1 MSEPRPAGAGS
12 GMPLGIFGGSFDPVH
27 LGHLRLAEEALETLQ
42 LERVRWIP
50 AGQPWH
56 RDALRTDAS
65 HRLAMVRLA
74 TASNPAFEV
83 DAREAEAGAPGYT
96 VDTLQALRAEL
107 GVQQPLVLILG
118 ADAFSRL
125 HTWQRWKSLF
135 ELAHI
140 GLATRA
146 GQAVDPAA
154 LDGALATELSA
165 RLEHDPAVLRTGPAG
180 AIVPF
185 DMTALA
191 ISADASCVRK
201 EGRSIL
207 VSSICAVPIGN
218 SSCRLFFR
226 D

>member
-1 MSEPRPAGAGS
+1 MIEQRPAAAGS

-107 GVQQPLVLILG
+107 GVEQPLVLILG

-165 RLEHDPAVLRTGPAG
+165 RLEHDPAVLRTAPAG

-191 ISADASCVRK
+191 ISATDLRARLARGASCRYLAPTGVLDYIRHH
-201 EGRSIL
+201 
-207 VSSICAVPIGN
+207 
-218 SSCRLFFR
+218 RLY
-226 D
+226 

>member
-1 MSEPRPAGAGS
+1 MSEGGS
-12 GMPLGIFGGSFDPVH
+12 PGPLGLFGGTFDPVH
-27 LGHLRLAEEALETLQ
+27 LGHLRLAEEAREALQ
-42 LERVRWIP
+42 LERVRWMP

-56 RDALRTDAS
+56 REALRTDAA

-83 DAREAEAGAPGYT
+83 DAREAETGAPGYT
-96 VDTLQALRAEL
+96 VDTLLALRAEL
-107 GVQQPLVLILG
+107 GADRPLVLILG

-125 HTWQRWKSLF
+125 HTWHRWTSLF

-146 GQAVDPAA
+146 GQSVEAA
-154 LDGALATELSA
+154 QLDGALATELSA
-165 RLEHDPAVLRTGPAG
+165 RLRRDSAALRAAPAG

-191 ISADASCVRK
+191 ISATDLRTRLAR
-201 EGRSIL
+201 G
-207 VSSICAVPIGN
+207 
-218 SSCRLFFR
+218 SSCRYLAPAGVLDYIAR
-226 D
+226 NGLYVRGPH

>member
-1 MSEPRPAGAGS
+1 
-12 GMPLGIFGGSFDPVH
+12 MPLGLFGGSFDPVH
-27 LGHLRLAEEALETLQ
+27 LGHLRLAEEALEALQ

-56 RDALRTDAS
+56 RDALRTDAA

-96 VDTLQALRAEL
+96 VDTLYDLRAEL
-107 GVQQPLVLILG
+107 AAEGEAERPLVLILG

-125 HTWQRWKSLF
+125 HTWQRWQSLF

-154 LDGALATELSA
+154 LDGALASELSA
-165 RLEHDPAVLRTGPAG
+165 RLQHDPAALRAAPAG
-180 AIVPF
+180 AILPF

-191 ISADASCVRK
+191 ISATDLRARLARGASCRYLAPTGVLDYIRHH
-201 EGRSIL
+201 
-207 VSSICAVPIGN
+207 
-218 SSCRLFFR
+218 RLY
-226 D
+226 